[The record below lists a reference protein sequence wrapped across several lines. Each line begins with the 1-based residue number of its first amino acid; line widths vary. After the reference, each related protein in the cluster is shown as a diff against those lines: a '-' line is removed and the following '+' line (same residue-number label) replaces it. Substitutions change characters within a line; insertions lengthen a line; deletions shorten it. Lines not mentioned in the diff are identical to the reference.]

1 MGVFD
6 FSTGFVNAIVNEE
19 DRYRVGSLGLHYN
32 YGVNRSLDYTV
43 RKVAYTSHSRVG
55 AYVRRYPWVTRRL
68 AYDLTPPSL
77 TGIVLF
83 ILYAGDLTWAQTTR
97 R

>member
-1 MGVFD
+1 MRIMVFSWWVSD
-6 FSTGFVNAIVNEE
+6 FSTGFVNAVVNEE

-55 AYVRRYPWVTRRL
+55 AYTCV
-68 AYDLTPPSL
+68 
-77 TGIVLF
+77 GIVGH
-83 ILYAGDLTWAQTTR
+83 ASAR
-97 R
+97 V